1 MELRELILV
10 ALPFIV
16 AITLGVGFLLV
27 FRERAA
33 AHEVLRRRAQLAEP
47 DLATPLRDP
56 QPPERPW
63 WGNPWLWLLVVPR
76 VRRARASSCGPA
88 CSAARS
94 SSCRSSGSG
103 APAAAAT
110 STPGPTATRSART
123 PSSLGG

>member
-1 MELRELILV
+1 MELSELILV

-56 QPPERPW
+56 KPRERPW
-63 WGNPWLWLLVVPR
+63 WGNPWLWLL
-76 VRRARASSCGPA
+76 
-88 CSAARS
+88 
-94 SSCRSSGSG
+94 
-103 APAAAAT
+103 AAAVFVVLGIYVW
-110 STPGPTATRSART
+110 PGLFGGTFFFLPFIWVWRPRRGRDVDPRANGHEKRQD

>member
-1 MELRELILV
+1 VDLRDLILI

-33 AHEVLRRRAQLAEP
+33 ANDVLRRRAQLAEP

-56 QPPERPW
+56 KPRSRPW
-63 WGNPWLWLLVVPR
+63 WGNPFIWVWRPR
-76 VRRARASSCGPA
+76 RGRDVDPRANGHEKRED
-88 CSAARS
+88 
-94 SSCRSSGSG
+94 
-103 APAAAAT
+103 
-110 STPGPTATRSART
+110 